1 MRDKAFHIAEDP
13 KCVGYQRGLASMV
26 YNFLDKN
33 IFGSII
39 ENEDISNKELI
50 SRRIAQTNY

>member
-1 MRDKAFHIAEDP
+1 MIKHFILP
-13 KCVGYQRGLASMV
+13 KCVGYLHGLASMV

-33 IFGSII
+33 TFGSII
-39 ENEDISNKELI
+39 ENENISNKELI